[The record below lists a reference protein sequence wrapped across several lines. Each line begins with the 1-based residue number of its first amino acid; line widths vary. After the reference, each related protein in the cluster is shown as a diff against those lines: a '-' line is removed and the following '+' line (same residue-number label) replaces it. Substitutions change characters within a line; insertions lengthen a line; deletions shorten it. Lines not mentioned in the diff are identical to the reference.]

1 MASMVCPKCGFEQE
15 ATLECG
21 RCGIVFERYRPE
33 GRVSQKAVDDQTA
46 STGDKPA
53 PGLFRRIF
61 RLFRWLVPATA
72 VVVLILILRPS
83 PPPRITLAPEAIEQS
98 EAKVHEFQAAVQAG
112 RAQPLELDQSELN
125 AWLNSNLALK
135 HPKTEVAPAA
145 PEPQND
151 QPVPA
156 GEPEAKAAAPEP
168 EPTAAE
174 LRASMRDVKIELL
187 ENSLRVYA
195 AFDFHGKTLSLE
207 LEGRLITRD
216 GYLRLEPTGG
226 KLGSLPLP
234 SSALESAMRR
244 VFDAPENR
252 EKFHLPSHIG
262 EMKVE
267 KGNLVVVPR

>member
-1 MASMVCPKCGFEQE
+1 MASRICPKCGFEQE
-15 ATLECG
+15 ATVECG

-33 GRVSQKAVDDQTA
+33 GRVSRKAVDDQTV

-53 PGLFRRIF
+53 PGLYRRIF
-61 RLFRWLVPATA
+61 RLFRWLVLATA

-83 PPPRITLAPEAIEQS
+83 PPPGITLAPEAIEQS
-98 EAKVHEFQAAVQAG
+98 EAKVHEFQAAVRAG

-135 HPKTEVAPAA
+135 HSETELPPAA
-145 PEPQND
+145 SEPRND
-151 QPVPA
+151 QPIPA
-156 GEPEAKAAAPEP
+156 GEPEARAAAPEP

-174 LRASMRDVKIELL
+174 LKAIMRDVKIELL
-187 ENSLRVYA
+187 EHSLRVYA

-207 LEGRLITRD
+207 IEGRLITRD

-234 SSALESAMRR
+234 SSVLESAMRQ
-244 VFDAPENR
+244 VFEAPENR
-252 EKFHLPSHIG
+252 EKFHLPPHIG
-262 EMKVE
+262 EMKVD
-267 KGNLVVVPR
+267 KGNLVVTPR